1 METPAGS
8 PDITAR
14 LQRTSAEL
22 KELETAMTTGH
33 VDPRILVEFREAVN
47 HIRHTTWAVQQ
58 WIERRDRKESPFDLA
73 PVFVAERVRIASLV
87 VHELVVDAEAL
98 DLEME
103 TPGIKELAREVRS
116 LARHLKTMVPDPNA

>member
-22 KELETAMTTGH
+22 KELEIAMTTGD

-58 WIERRDRKESPFDLA
+58 WMEKRERKESPFDLVS
-73 PVFVAERVRIASLV
+73 VFVAERVRIASQV

-103 TPGIKELAREVRS
+103 TPGIQGLAREVRA
-116 LARHLKTMVPDPNA
+116 LARHLRPMVPEQQ